1 MKKTALCLLVCVIII
16 GCKPTQVADP
26 VAAVLRTGRPTLV
39 EFGAGT
45 CMACVKMKPI
55 ITELQNEYKDRANV
69 LLIDVNEYRDLT
81 PKYKIM
87 LIPTQV
93 FFNHAGAEIYRHVG
107 FFPKDSIMIFLKQAG
122 LE

>member
-1 MKKTALCLLVCVIII
+1 V
-16 GCKPTQVADP
+16 
-26 VAAVLRTGRPTLV
+26 V

-45 CMACVKMKPI
+45 CVACVKMKPI
-55 ITELQNEYKDRANV
+55 IIELQSEYKDRANV
-69 LLIDVNEYRDLT
+69 LLIDVGEHRELT

-93 FFNHAGAEIYRHVG
+93 FFDQGGKEIYRHVG
-107 FFPKDSIMIFLKQAG
+107 FLPKDSLLVHLRQAG